1 MPARRKHKTKEAQ
14 RQASQHK
21 SKTYY
26 QRNREEIL
34 AKKRATYGKAA
45 ARDRKLRKQEVDEE
59 KRALWETKSQT
70 EVKTDPLK
78 RLRALEENINCEL
91 SNSGSG
97 YLERLFAEFLAWTQI
112 SPEAEISPISPLE
125 LPFKVFSSMLDT
137 VAKIGNAILNE
148 YGPYAEWKECQRLT
162 RRIRC
167 LIRCANEWEC
177 MHLEHQMQADA
188 EGKSVLEDLY
198 LNGKLEFQG
207 VLARQWL
214 DRASV
219 RRYIATLDKTDD

>member
-1 MPARRKHKTKEAQ
+1 MPAHRKHKSKEAQ
-14 RQASQHK
+14 RQASARK

-26 QRNREEIL
+26 QQNRDEIL
-34 AKKRATYGKAA
+34 TKKRDTYAKTV
-45 ARDRKLRKQEVDEE
+45 ARKRKLRKQEVDEE
-59 KRALWETKSQT
+59 KRALWEAKSQT
-70 EVKTDPLK
+70 EIKTSSLK
-78 RLRALEENINCEL
+78 RLRALEESINREL

-97 YLERLFAEFLAWTQI
+97 YLERLFAEFLAWTQT
-112 SPEAEISPISPLE
+112 SPEAQVSPISPLE
-125 LPFKVFSSMLDT
+125 LPFKLFSSMLDT

-177 MHLEHQMQADA
+177 THLEHQM
-188 EGKSVLEDLY
+188 EVNTESKSLLEDMY

-207 VLARQWL
+207 VMTRQWL
-214 DRASV
+214 DRVSV
-219 RRYIATLDKTDD
+219 KRYIAALDKSDD